1 MAGDADLTKSI
12 NNIGN
17 IEERR
22 EAIILELKDKKA
34 KIEAMGHEF
43 SFLNLW
49 TWIPDEN
56 GVTPMHVML
65 NDKILDRMA
74 MASVITERGESIL
87 STKTTRRAFIA
98 FLSEIMNK
106 LSQEDKLDA
115 KEIVSLVQEL
125 NARNKKKDTGE
136 RDDVTSIQKRI
147 TELLEPIYI
156 EMRLL
161 GFSDYDMVK

>member
-1 MAGDADLTKSI
+1 
-12 NNIGN
+12 
-17 IEERR
+17 
-22 EAIILELKDKKA
+22 
-34 KIEAMGHEF
+34 
-43 SFLNLW
+43 
-49 TWIPDEN
+49 
-56 GVTPMHVML
+56 MHVML